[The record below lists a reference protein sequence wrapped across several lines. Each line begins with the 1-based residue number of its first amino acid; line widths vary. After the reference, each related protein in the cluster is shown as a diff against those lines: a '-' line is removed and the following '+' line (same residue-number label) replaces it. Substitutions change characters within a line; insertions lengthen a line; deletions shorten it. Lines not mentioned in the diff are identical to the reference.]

1 MKEENVR
8 DVIVEDVLEELEGCG
23 IDNILVWLT
32 DIAEFAKAD
41 KYYDVEFGIHTDGYY
56 SKRMGL
62 MGTRKVMAKTEEEIA
77 ELRKAIEERDVEE
90 ITDAIGDIFVT
101 LVMQTQA
108 WGLDMETCVEQ
119 AYKTISQRTGSMV
132 DGKFVKDG
140 D

>member
-1 MKEENVR
+1 MVR
-8 DVIVEDVLEELEGCG
+8 LNTLEMLIEQWGHEKGILPYVVPMAQLE
-23 IDNILVWLT
+23 
-32 DIAEFAKAD
+32 
-41 KYYDVEFGIHTDGYY
+41 
-56 SKRMGL
+56 
-62 MGTRKVMAKTEEEIA
+62 KTEEEVA